1 MTAEERVLL
10 YAEKEITMTDYTSEA
25 FAKSIAPFTFFECE
39 GTYTLSVE
47 AGDYLMELFA
57 TRADEGFMGNGYDI
71 ESLATVFLEEQFE
84 GDAEEIEF
92 DSEAGAFVA
101 YCENGAV
108 LADFALAFKKACEDA
123 ERIADLFS
131 RAELL

>member
-1 MTAEERVLL
+1 MME
-10 YAEKEITMTDYTSEA
+10 YTSEA
-25 FAKSIAPFTFFECE
+25 FTNAIAPFGFFE
-39 GTYTLSVE
+39 GKSTYTLSVE
-47 AGDYLMELFA
+47 AGDYLMDLFA

-71 ESLATVFLEEQFE
+71 ESLATVFLEEQFD
-84 GDAEEIEF
+84 GDAEAIEF

-101 YCENGAV
+101 YCDNGAV
-108 LADFALAFKKACEDA
+108 LAEFALAFKEACEDA